1 MFGAAT
7 GGMPLGMYMSLQKD
21 YPGGKSLK
29 GMLALAQQQFQ
40 EDKRLFEEGQRAEGE
55 AGTVSYAYTD
65 PYFEASALDEEEAAP
80 EATPKAMTGPFGAY
94 GLNDPMRYATGSPM
108 RAMLMQQQQYNQT
121 TGGDPEFQAWLASKY
136 GQQG

>member
-40 EDKRLFEEGQRAEGE
+40 EDQRLFDESQRAEGE
-55 AGTVSYAYTD
+55 AGSVQYAYTD
-65 PYFEASALDEEEAAP
+65 PYFEATALEEEEAPAP
-80 EATPKAMTGPFGAY
+80 EQKFGFGFGRIY
-94 GLNDPMRYATGSPM
+94 GGAGMKNPLPGSPGYKSF
-108 RAMLMQQQQYNQT
+108 MQQQQYNQT

-136 GQQG
+136 GQQS

>member
-40 EDKRLFEEGQRAEGE
+40 EDQRLFDESQRAEGK

-65 PYFEASALDEEEAAP
+65 PYFEASALDEEEAP
-80 EATPKAMTGPFGAY
+80 EAAPKAMTGPFGAY

-136 GQQG
+136 GQQS